1 MNRIGSVKRRPAT
14 STYSADTRER
24 ILDGA
29 LRLAAITG
37 LRKFSMEEIARQA
50 KIGRATLYL
59 YFKGRDA
66 LISALVQSE
75 LARYFADIQQV
86 VDQYEESEDQLVHG
100 FAQAYRLLRRHPA
113 LTAVLRV
120 NPEILLPYLIAE
132 DSMALNLARGF
143 VDSTFNDDDLPQ
155 AARAP
160 FAEHLSRAIH
170 SLILIPGGAV
180 NIDAPD
186 GPENYAR
193 TFLLPVLRSMRPE
206 LVKAAPERKP

>member
-1 MNRIGSVKRRPAT
+1 MHRIVPVKQRPAT
-14 STYSADTRER
+14 SADGADTRAR

-29 LRLAAITG
+29 LQLAAITG

-75 LARYFADIQQV
+75 LARYFAGIQVV
-86 VDQYEESEDQLVHG
+86 VDQYDSSDDRLVHG
-100 FAQAYRLLRRHPA
+100 FAQAYRLLRHHPA
-113 LTAVLRV
+113 LTTVLRV

-132 DSMALNLARGF
+132 DSLALNLARGF
-143 VDSTFNDDDLPQ
+143 VDSTFDDEDLPQ
-155 AARAP
+155 AVRAP
-160 FAEHLSRAIH
+160 FAEYLSRAIH
-170 SLILIPGGAV
+170 SLILIPGGAL
-180 NIDAPD
+180 NIDSPE

-193 TFLLPVLRSMRPE
+193 MFLLPVLRSMRSQ
-206 LVKAAPERKP
+206 LVDVQTDATP

>member
-1 MNRIGSVKRRPAT
+1 MNRIESVKRRPAT
-14 STYSADTRER
+14 SADSAATRER

-29 LRLAAITG
+29 LQLAAITG

-75 LARYFADIQQV
+75 LARYFAGIQQV
-86 VDQYEESEDQLVHG
+86 VDQYDGADDRLVHG
-100 FAQAYRLLRRHPA
+100 FAQAYRLLRHHPA
-113 LTAVLRV
+113 LTTVLRV

-132 DSMALNLARGF
+132 DSLALNLARGF
-143 VDSTFNDDDLPQ
+143 VDSTFNQDDLPA

-160 FAEHLSRAIH
+160 FAEYLSRAIH
-170 SLILIPGGAV
+170 SLILIPGGV
-180 NIDAPD
+180 LNIDSPS
-186 GPENYAR
+186 GPEDYAR
-193 TFLLPVLRSMRPE
+193 TFLLPVLRSMSAE
-206 LVKAAPERKP
+206 AAVIQP